1 MTFAGMNTARL
12 GWAGIISVRGRG
24 TSLDV
29 GKALAAARLLIVVS
43 RFCCPDAIPTD
54 TYPNPNPIRHRLRDT
69 RSEIRLTS
77 TAARTAAPCHHRP
90 SYPPKAELPLRL
102 QLHSHPLLRLGSSA
116 VELVWS
122 GRRESSAIRPSLR
135 GGDQVRARRSFSLM
149 NVSRLRR
156 VLEAYLLQGTP
167 TKDETVPISRP
178 LQPIELTEDIDCSP
192 RTRHLPRAFQAAPT
206 VSALRPRCWPRKSK
220 VQVRMRLLTCSWMV
234 RLASIAGR

>member
-1 MTFAGMNTARL
+1 M
-12 GWAGIISVRGRG
+12 SVRGRG

-29 GKALAAARLLIVVS
+29 RKALAASRLSIVVS
-43 RFCCPDAIPTD
+43 HFCRADDSPVANCPS
-54 TYPNPNPIRHRLRDT
+54 PNPIHHRLLDT
-69 RSEIRLTS
+69 KSKTRLTS
-77 TAARTAAPCHHRP
+77 TAARTAAPYHHRP
-90 SYPPKAELPLRL
+90 SYPPKAELPLQL
-102 QLHSHPLLRLGSSA
+102 QLHSHPLLRLDWSA
-116 VELVWS
+116 VELVLS
-122 GRRESSAIRPSLR
+122 GRRGSSAIRPSLR
-135 GGDQVRARRSFSLM
+135 GGDQIIARRNFSLM